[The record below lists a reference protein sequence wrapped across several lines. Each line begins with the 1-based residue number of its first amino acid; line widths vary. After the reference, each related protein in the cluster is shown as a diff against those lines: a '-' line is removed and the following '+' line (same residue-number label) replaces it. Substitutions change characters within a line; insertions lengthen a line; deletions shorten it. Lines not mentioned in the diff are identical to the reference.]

1 MISVGFAPVWRL
13 KEEKDHGSRRLRD
26 AERARVV
33 HGATG
38 RRPGRL
44 KGAALALAWIVLVAP
59 AALAQTYTVEIR
71 PTLNDLDV
79 RIEPVATTSMLV
91 VRLTNNMDHRVRCQL
106 RFDASPHAPRR
117 SSLHRH
123 PRTADAD
130 VFRAQRKWF
139 AVVVEVNCEAR
150 P

>member
-1 MISVGFAPVWRL
+1 MIIVESAPLRRC
-13 KEEKDHGSRRLRD
+13 KEESDHGSHRLRH
-26 AERARVV
+26 AGCARVV
-33 HGATG
+33 HAAAG

-44 KGAALALAWIVLVAP
+44 NGLTRALALIVLVAP
-59 AALAQTYTVEIR
+59 AAFAQTYTVEIR

-79 RIEPVATTSMLV
+79 KIEPVSKSSMLV
-91 VRLTNNMDHRVRCQL
+91 LRLTNNTDQRVRCRL
-106 RFDASPHAPRR
+106 RYDAAPQTPFR
-117 SSLHRH
+117 SSLNIN
-123 PRTADAD
+123 PGRTEQS

>member
-1 MISVGFAPVWRL
+1 MITVGFAPAWRF
-13 KEEKDHGSRRLRD
+13 KEETDHGNRRLRD
-26 AERARVV
+26 VERARVV
-33 HGATG
+33 HGAAV

-44 KGAALALAWIVLVAP
+44 KTAALALALIVLVAP
-59 AALAQTYTVEIR
+59 AAFAQTYTVEIR

-79 RIEPVATTSMLV
+79 KIEPVATTSMLV
-91 VRLTNNMDHRVRCQL
+91 VRLTNNMDHRVRCRL
-106 RFDASPHAPRR
+106 RFDASPQTPHR
-117 SSLHRH
+117 SSLNID
-123 PRTADAD
+123 PGRTEQS

>member
-1 MISVGFAPVWRL
+1 MITVGIAPAWRF
-13 KEEKDHGSRRLRD
+13 KEETDHGSRRLRNV
-26 AERARVV
+26 ERARVV
-33 HGATG
+33 HGAAD

-44 KGAALALAWIVLVAP
+44 KEAALALALIVLIAP
-59 AALAQTYTVEIR
+59 AAFAQTYTVEIR

-79 RIEPVATTSMLV
+79 GIEQVAKSSMLV
-91 VRLTNNMDHRVRCQL
+91 LRLTNNTDQRVRCRL
-106 RFDASPHAPRR
+106 RYDAPPQTTFR
-117 SSLHRH
+117 SSLNVD
-123 PRTADAD
+123 PGRTAQS

>member
-1 MISVGFAPVWRL
+1 MITVGFAPVWRL
-13 KEEKDHGSRRLRD
+13 KEEMDHGSRRLRD

-33 HGATG
+33 HGATD

-79 RIEPVATTSMLV
+79 KIEPVATTSMLV
-91 VRLTNNMDHRVRCQL
+91 VRLTNNMDHRVRCRL
-106 RFDASPHAPRR
+106 RFDASPQTPHR
-117 SSLHRH
+117 SSLNID
-123 PRTADAD
+123 PGRTEQS

-150 P
+150 S